1 MRNLGAAFRRAP
13 PLYPLVKGKGS
24 ARALRPALDRR
35 GSCCRC
41 PAESRW
47 SFNKEDDNMISAN
60 LTSAQRKAIYRRE
73 GWRCALCDSTKYLQ
87 IHHIIQRSQGGS
99 NHPHN
104 LIALCSDCHALA
116 HGMDLRGL
124 VDVEMDRPIDQA
136 IVEYMADLYAC
147 EGVIWCP
154 WLKEGKG
161 TPSVLFQGDKGWR

>member
-1 MRNLGAAFRRAP
+1 
-13 PLYPLVKGKGS
+13 
-24 ARALRPALDRR
+24 
-35 GSCCRC
+35 
-41 PAESRW
+41 
-47 SFNKEDDNMISAN
+47 MISAGI
-60 LTSAQRKAIYRRE
+60 TSAQRKAIYRRE